1 MHVTH
6 QFHTRKTT
14 WQVMVITNKLIYL
27 IRREMNRRIVT
38 KKWDVST
45 RKSSEEMK
53 KEMIE
58 VSMEEIRTFWN
69 GVDRM
74 YLGTSL
80 HWLRLSLPPP
90 PTRSNLDLS
99 YTPDCCKIFMVFSD
113 DRRCLRKGQI
123 LTAPL
128 ARPPEKTGVVL
139 GFVGFSNKI
148 GKIKIWHPPPVVR
161 RFLPKS
167 WIRHRFP
174 N

>member
-1 MHVTH
+1 MHVTP

-27 IRREMNRRIVT
+27 IRREMNRRIFT

-80 HWLRLSLPPP
+80 HWLRLSLPPHP
-90 PTRSNLDLS
+90 QLGLIKTSRTHQIVVKFLWSLVTTGGVCERANFDDGPGATSRKDQSCS
-99 YTPDCCKIFMVFSD
+99 RFCRVF
-113 DRRCLRKGQI
+113 K
-123 LTAPL
+123 
-128 ARPPEKTGVVL
+128 
-139 GFVGFSNKI
+139 
-148 GKIKIWHPPPVVR
+148 
-161 RFLPKS
+161 
-167 WIRHRFP
+167 
-174 N
+174 